1 MTNELVKRP
10 LIKKIR
16 KVFLSNWRLYV
27 LLLPALLWLFVFRY
41 TPMYGLTLAFKD
53 FSIRKGIL
61 DSPWVGLK
69 YFRQFFS
76 TSIAWTLVKNTL
88 ILSLE
93 SLAFVFPIPIIFAL
107 FLNQL
112 RYSKFKKIVQTISFA
127 PYFISNVVVI
137 SIMTVILAPGNG
149 FVNIFLQSLGCEPLM
164 LMTKPEYF
172 RPMYIIS
179 EIWQTMGFNAIV
191 YIAALTG
198 VSPDLHEAAI
208 VDGANKLQRIF
219 YIDIPNRYTDNHADN
234 HYHAHHD
241 GRQYHDGRL
250 RKGLSDA
257 ERYEYV
263 RQ

>member
-149 FVNIFLQSLGCEPLM
+149 FVNVFLQSLGCEPLM

-198 VSPDLHEAAI
+198 VSPDLHEAGNCRRSKQAAA
-208 VDGANKLQRIF
+208 DFL
-219 YIDIPNRYTDNHADN
+219 YRYTDDHADN

>member
-127 PYFISNVVVI
+127 PYLECRRHFDHDSD
-137 SIMTVILAPGNG
+137 S
-149 FVNIFLQSLGCEPLM
+149 
-164 LMTKPEYF
+164 
-172 RPMYIIS
+172 
-179 EIWQTMGFNAIV
+179 
-191 YIAALTG
+191 
-198 VSPDLHEAAI
+198 
-208 VDGANKLQRIF
+208 GAR
-219 YIDIPNRYTDNHADN
+219 
-234 HYHAHHD
+234 
-241 GRQYHDGRL
+241 
-250 RKGLSDA
+250 
-257 ERYEYV
+257 
-263 RQ
+263 